1 MPTYSYQCN
10 SCGIMDIHQ
19 SIHDG
24 SLTRCPTCSSKQ
36 FTKKII
42 LASIQFKGDGFY
54 STDSKGNK

>member
-24 SLTRCPTCSSKQ
+24 ALTRCPTCNSKQ
-36 FTKKII
+36 FTKKIG
-42 LASIQFKGDGFY
+42 LAGIQFKGKGFY
-54 STDSKGNK
+54 STDSRGK